1 MTGGE
6 SNHLRVNLIMTS
18 HVTQVIVQRVGGEGV
33 LKMEMG
39 DGRGQRANI
48 PNTHEVLLQS
58 GMMPPGVAFEDA
70 DAMISCV
77 PALLRVR
84 PCVSACVP
92 ALLRY
97 AMRVD
102 TCIVASGI

>member
-6 SNHLRVNLIMTS
+6 SNHLRINLIMTS
-18 HVTQVIVQRVGGEGV
+18 HVTQAVVEREGQVQRGV
-33 LKMEMG
+33 LKMR
-39 DGRGQRANI
+39 DGRGQRENI
-48 PNTHEVLLQS
+48 PNTQEVPLQS

-77 PALLRVR
+77 PALLR
-84 PCVSACVP
+84 
-92 ALLRY
+92 Y